1 MAAHIERLRR
11 FHSVFGSV
19 PEQTRG
25 KLEPGARHERIAFR
39 LVERH
44 DGSDDG
50 TVGSAHPS
58 MTAITVLS
66 RFFDHGSPCKGAAS
80 FVHPRKAHDR
90 RDGERYGRPRSR
102 ALVRRFSDIRRTVDA
117 GTETPSAP
125 FASVR
130 HSPGRQH
137 RRADDLRNNQNV
149 PHNKYPSHRGWDSRD
164 SGRDAWVFWAFIISL
179 SWSQQQ

>member
-11 FHSVFGSV
+11 FHSVFGAV

-25 KLEPGARHERIAFR
+25 KLEPGARHKRIAFR

-50 TVGSAHPS
+50 AVGSAHPS
-58 MTAITVLS
+58 MTAITFLDL
-66 RFFDHGSPCKGAAS
+66 FFDHGSPCTEAAS
-80 FVHPRKAHDR
+80 FVHPRKAHDHR
-90 RDGERYGRPRSR
+90 GEERYGRPRSQASAHR
-102 ALVRRFSDIRRTVDA
+102 SSGIRRTADT
-117 GTETPSAP
+117 GIETSSAP

-130 HSPGRQH
+130 HSHERQH
-137 RRADDLRNNQNV
+137 RRADDLQNNQNV
-149 PHNKYPSHRGWDSRD
+149 PHNKYPSRRDEDSRGN
-164 SGRDAWVFWAFIISL
+164 GRGAWVFWAFIISL